1 MRTKRLLAGFA
12 MLVLVGGQAFAA
24 DPRLMNLVM
33 PDATTLAG
41 ANVTNAKTTPFGQYV
56 LTQLTDTMAQQI
68 QTFVTATGFDPRQDV
83 SEVLA
88 ASSGTAAN
96 PSGLVL
102 ATGNFPVTQITAAIA
117 ANSSQLTVQNYGGAT
132 LITGGDARATWSVA
146 FLGTTIAAMG
156 RSSGANSINPSLAA
170 QVQALSTTED
180 AWAVTNTPISTML
193 AGLTGPPA
201 AGTAPATGSAPASPV
216 SQFGQMFNSIQS
228 WSGGVLF
235 GSNVQITGQAITADA
250 GSAKSIADVMT
261 ALVSIAA
268 MSNGQTTGGT
278 ASAFSSLAQLL
289 KGLTVT
295 ASGTTINLAMS
306 VPETQLE
313 NVLNA
318 LKTPAAKPAVRPAA
332 APKASVAPAAAGPVA
347 VAARTSDARQ

>member
-102 ATGNFPVTQITAAIA
+102 ATGNFPVT
-117 ANSSQLTVQNYGGAT
+117 

-156 RSSGANSINPSLAA
+156 DTPSVKAAVDRSSGANSINPSLAA

-201 AGTAPATGSAPASPV
+201 AGTAPATGTAPASPV

>member
-1 MRTKRLLAGFA
+1 MGDTPSVK
-12 MLVLVGGQAFAA
+12 AA
-24 DPRLMNLVM
+24 VD
-33 PDATTLAG
+33 
-41 ANVTNAKTTPFGQYV
+41 
-56 LTQLTDTMAQQI
+56 
-68 QTFVTATGFDPRQDV
+68 
-83 SEVLA
+83 
-88 ASSGTAAN
+88 
-96 PSGLVL
+96 
-102 ATGNFPVTQITAAIA
+102 
-117 ANSSQLTVQNYGGAT
+117 
-132 LITGGDARATWSVA
+132 
-146 FLGTTIAAMG
+146 

-201 AGTAPATGSAPASPV
+201 AGTAPATGTAPASPV

-332 APKASVAPAAAGPVA
+332 APKAWVAPAAAGPVA

>member
-1 MRTKRLLAGFA
+1 
-12 MLVLVGGQAFAA
+12 MLVLAAGQIFAA

-68 QTFVTATGFDPRQDV
+68 QAFVTATGFDPRQDV
-83 SEVLA
+83 SEILA
-88 ASSGTAAN
+88 ASAGTAAN

-102 ATGNFPVTQITAAIA
+102 AAGNFPVAQMTAAIA
-117 ANSSQLTVQNYGGAT
+117 AQGSQLTVQSYGGAT
-132 LITGGDARATWSVA
+132 LITGGDAKATWSVA
-146 FLGTTIAAMG
+146 FLGTTTAAMG
-156 RSSGANSINPSLAA
+156 DTASVKAAVDRSNGVNSITPALAA

-201 AGTAPATGSAPASPV
+201 TATTPTTGATASPI

-250 GSAKSIADVMT
+250 GSAKSIADVIT
-261 ALVSIAA
+261 ALVSIAT
-268 MSNGQTTGGT
+268 MSNGQTAGGQG
-278 ASAFSSLAQLL
+278 SAFSSLAQLL

-313 NVLNA
+313 NVLNS
-318 LKTPAAKPAVRPAA
+318 LKTPAAKPAARPAA
-332 APKASVAPAAAGPVA
+332 APKALAAPPSATPIA
-347 VAARTSDARQ
+347 VASKASDARQ